1 MDARHGAVTVARSPR
16 AAQAK
21 RRRARLV
28 LLRVSVLVV
37 SGLLLWQALAL
48 ALWFL
53 PLRVRRVE
61 LAGLERLD
69 RHKVLALAGVRMG
82 TRIFRVPL
90 NQVARRLAAHPA
102 VQEAQVSRH
111 LPHTIRISIKE
122 RPAAFVLQCG
132 GQARF
137 VDRKGRLF
145 PTGDCS
151 TAAVAR
157 LFVVPCWP
165 WSPRTARGSLD
176 CLRALERAGLKARTV
191 SVASSG
197 AVSARLH
204 EGVLLRF
211 GLPQDLEE
219 KALRA
224 RLSLAGLPSGGVE
237 YLDLS
242 ALSAVVWKPLPA
254 RAQAR

>member
-1 MDARHGAVTVARSPR
+1 MDARNRAVLVARSPR
-16 AAQAK
+16 AAQAR
-21 RRRARLV
+21 RRRALLV

-37 SGLLLWQALAL
+37 SVLLLWQALAL
-48 ALWFL
+48 ALWFV
-53 PLRVRRVE
+53 PLRVRRVQ

-69 RHKVLALAGVRMG
+69 RHRVLALAGVRMG
-82 TRIFRVPL
+82 ARIFRVPL

-132 GQARF
+132 GRAQF

-145 PTGDCS
+145 PADDCS
-151 TAAVAR
+151 TAGVAR
-157 LFVVPCWP
+157 LFVVPCSR
-165 WSPRTARGSLD
+165 WSPRRARGPLD
-176 CLRALERAGLKARTV
+176 CLRALEQAGLKARAV

-197 AVSARLH
+197 AVSARLDK
-204 EGVLLRF
+204 GVLLRF
-211 GLPQDLEE
+211 GLPQDMEE

-242 ALSAVVWKPLPA
+242 ALSAIVWKPL
-254 RAQAR
+254 RVGAQAR